1 VALPL
6 ALRQTAG
13 VASIVVIEDHQDTAD
28 LMREILV
35 QAGHRVEA
43 AYTGRDGI
51 AVARRIG
58 AELVFCDV
66 GLPDIDGYAVARMLR
81 ADPAT
86 ERARLIAL
94 TGFQG
99 EDERER
105 AIAAG
110 FDRHVV
116 KPLDPATLEKL
127 ASE

>member
-1 VALPL
+1 M
-6 ALRQTAG
+6 RQTAN
-13 VASIVVIEDHQDTAD
+13 VASIVVIEDHEDTAE

-35 QAGHRVEA
+35 SAGHRVEA
-43 AYTGRDGI
+43 AYNGRDGI
-51 AVARRIG
+51 ALARRIG

-66 GLPDIDGYAVARMLR
+66 GLPDMDGYAVARMLR

-94 TGFQG
+94 TGFHG
-99 EDERER
+99 EDERQR

-110 FDRHVV
+110 FDRHIV

-127 ASE
+127 AAE